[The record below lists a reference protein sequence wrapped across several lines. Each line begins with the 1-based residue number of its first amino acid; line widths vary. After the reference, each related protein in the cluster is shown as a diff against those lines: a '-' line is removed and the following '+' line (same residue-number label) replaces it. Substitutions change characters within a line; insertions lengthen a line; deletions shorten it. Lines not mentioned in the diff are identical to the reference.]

1 MGIFDRFKSKPAPQ
15 TIIKRE
21 YHGINQGRLFADFNA
36 SERSADSELRF
47 ALKTLRNRSRDLAIN
62 NEYIRRYFELLKTNV
77 VGEKGILLQ
86 SKALDSVG
94 NLDRS
99 GNDALEKAFARWA
112 RYGNCTV
119 CGKMS
124 WIDAQKLAIEMLA
137 KDGEVFIIKHRN
149 TQFRD
154 SFALEFVEADLVDET
169 LNKKLDGGREI
180 RMGIELDKYKR
191 AIAYHFLTYHPG
203 DSDYVTVKREK
214 KYVRVPAERVIH
226 LYRQMRP
233 AQTRGEPW
241 LAPAI
246 PAIKQLGAFR
256 EAAVINARVGASK
269 MGFIVNQGGDSFVA
283 DDYDG
288 NTPII
293 DAEPGTFHTLGPN
306 QSVQSFEPA
315 FPNNEFDAF
324 HKSILRGIASA
335 LGVSYT
341 ALSNDLEATSYS
353 SIRQGALEERD
364 GYRNIT
370 RFFIDHFVRPVFDEW
385 LAAAMEFDSFGIPV
399 SQFNKFSESA
409 EFRGRG
415 FSWVDPQ
422 KEMTAA
428 VTGLKNGILSLG
440 HVASQYGMDTEELLS
455 QIARDKQLA
464 EQFGVEYAIE
474 PYGQT
479 GTREEVD
486 EDDDEAE
493 RQFNEALAESLKR
506 AFSVEA

>member
-1 MGIFDRFKSKPAPQ
+1 MGIFDKFLGRDKPKTQ
-15 TIIKRE
+15 IVKRE
-21 YHGINQGRLFADFNA
+21 YAGINAGRLFADFRA
-36 SERSADSELRF
+36 SEHSADSELRF
-47 ALKTLRNRSRDLAIN
+47 ALKVLRNRSRDLAIN

-99 GNDALEKAFARWA
+99 GNEALEASFARWA

-124 WIDAQKLAIEMLA
+124 WVDAQKLAVEMLA
-137 KDGEVFIIKHRN
+137 KDGECFIIKHRSN
-149 TQFRD
+149 SFRD
-154 SFALEFVEADLVDET
+154 SFAIEFVEADLLDET
-169 LNKKLDGGREI
+169 LNKKLNKNREI
-180 RMGIELDKYKR
+180 RMGVELDEYKR
-191 AIAYHFLTYHPG
+191 AVAYHFLTYHPG
-203 DSDYVTVKREK
+203 DAEYAIKDSER
-214 KYVRVPAERVIH
+214 KYVRVPADRVIH
-226 LYRQMRP
+226 LYKQNRVG
-233 AQTRGEPW
+233 QTRGEPW

-269 MGFIVNQGGDSFVA
+269 MGFIINKGGDGFVA

-293 DAEPGTFHTLGPN
+293 DAQPGTFHQLGPN
-306 QSVQSFEPA
+306 QAIESFEPA
-315 FPNNEFDAF
+315 FPNNEFDSF
-324 HKSILRGIASA
+324 HKSILRGIASG

-341 ALSNDLEATSYS
+341 SLSNDLEATSYS

-364 GYRNIT
+364 SYKNTTQFVIE
-370 RFFIDHFVRPVFDEW
+370 HFVRPVFESW
-385 LAAAMEFDSFGIPV
+385 LAAAMEFNSFGIPV
-399 SQFNKFSESA
+399 SQFDKFADAA

-428 VTGLKNGILSLG
+428 VTGLQNGILSLG

-464 EQFGVEYAIE
+464 EQFGVQYAIE
-474 PYGQT
+474 PYGST
-479 GTREEVD
+479 NRTEEVSEED
-486 EDDDEAE
+486 ESE
-493 RQFNEALAESLKR
+493 RNFNEALAESLKR
-506 AFSVEA
+506 AFSVED

>member
-1 MGIFDRFKSKPAPQ
+1 MGFFDRFLPKPVQ
-15 TIIKRE
+15 KTKIVKRE
-21 YHGINQGRLFADFNA
+21 YAGINTGRLFADFNA

-62 NEYIRRYFELLKTNV
+62 NEYIRRYFELMKVNCI
-77 VGEKGILLQ
+77 GDKGILLQ

-94 NLDRS
+94 NLDQK
-99 GNDALEKAFARWA
+99 GNQALENAFKMWGK
-112 RYGNCTV
+112 YGNPTV
-119 CGKMS
+119 DGRMS
-124 WIDAQKLAIEMLA
+124 WLDVQKLAVELLA
-137 KDGEVFIIKHRN
+137 KDGEAFIIKHRN
-149 TQFRD
+149 SQFRD
-154 SFALEFVEADLVDET
+154 SFAIEFIEADQVDEQ

-180 RMGIELDKYKR
+180 RMGIELNEFKR
-191 AIAYHFLTYHPG
+191 PIAYWLLTYHPG
-203 DSDYVTVKREK
+203 DYDYTTSK
-214 KYVRVPAERVIH
+214 KSPKHQRIPADKVIH
-226 LYRQMRP
+226 LYKQLRP
-233 AQTRGEPW
+233 GQTRGEPW

-246 PAIKQLGAFR
+246 PAIRQLGAFR

-269 MGFIVNQGGDSFVA
+269 MGFIVNKGGDGFVA
-283 DDYDG
+283 DDYEG

-293 DAEPGTFHTLGPN
+293 DAEPGTFHFLGPN
-306 QSVQSFEPA
+306 QAVESFEPA

-324 HKSILRGIASA
+324 HKSILRGIASG

-341 ALSNDLEATSYS
+341 SLSNDLEATSYS

-364 GYRNIT
+364 FYRNTTCFMIE
-370 RFFIDHFVRPVFDEW
+370 HFVRPIFDAW

-399 SQFNKFSESA
+399 SQFDKFSTSA

-428 VTGLKNGILSLG
+428 VTGLQNGILSLG

-464 EQFGVEYAIE
+464 EQFGVQYAIE
-474 PYGQT
+474 PYG
-479 GTREEVD
+479 GKREEPIPED
-486 EDDDEAE
+486 ESE
-493 RQFNEALAESLKR
+493 RGLNEALAESLKR
-506 AFSVEA
+506 AFSVED

>member
-1 MGIFDRFKSKPAPQ
+1 MGIFDRFKSKPAPKHQ
-15 TIIKRE
+15 IVRRE

-36 SERSADSELRF
+36 SESSADSELRF
-47 ALKTLRNRSRDLAIN
+47 ALKVLRNRSRDLAIN
-62 NEYIRRYFELLKTNV
+62 NEYIRRYFDLLKTNV
-77 VGEKGILLQ
+77 VGEKGVLLQ

-94 NLDRS
+94 NLDRN
-99 GNDALEKAFARWA
+99 GNEALEKAFATWA

-124 WIDAQKLAIEMLA
+124 WVDAQKLAIEMLA
-137 KDGEVFIIKHRN
+137 KDGECFIIKHRN
-149 TQFRD
+149 TSFRD
-154 SFALEFVEADLVDET
+154 SFAIEFVEADLVDET

-191 AIAYHFLTYHPG
+191 AVAYHFLTYHPG
-203 DSDYVTVKREK
+203 DSDFVTVKKEK
-214 KYVRVPAERVIH
+214 KYVRVPADRVIH
-226 LYRQMRP
+226 LFKQNRP
-233 AQTRGEPW
+233 SQSRGEPW

-269 MGFIVNQGGDSFVA
+269 MGFIVSKGADGFVA
-283 DDYDG
+283 DDYESG
-288 NTPII
+288 SPII
-293 DAEPGTFHTLGPN
+293 DAQPGTFHTLGPN
-306 QSVQSFEPA
+306 QAIESFEPA
-315 FPNNEFDAF
+315 FPNNEFDSF

-353 SIRQGALEERD
+353 SIRQGALDERD
-364 GYRNIT
+364 SYKNT
-370 RFFIDHFVRPVFDEW
+370 TQFFIDHFVRPVFENW

-399 SQFNKFSESA
+399 SQYDKFAMAA

-428 VTGLKNGILSLG
+428 VTGLHNGILSLS
-440 HVASQYGMDTEELLS
+440 HVASQYGMDAEELLS

-464 EQFGVEYAIE
+464 EQFGVEYAMQ
-474 PYGQT
+474 PYGAV
-479 GTREEVD
+479 GARNEP
-486 EDDDEAE
+486 DDEQE
-493 RQFNEALAESLKR
+493 
-506 AFSVEA
+506 